1 MEEYG
6 RTAVYVHLDAVEK
19 NFEEM
24 RGNLNPETKMIA
36 VVKTDGYG
44 HGAVPIAKR
53 MEEKPYIWGFAVAA
67 VSEAVQLRENGI
79 QKPVLILGHAFPGEY
94 GEIVAEEL
102 RPAVFSLETAKRLS
116 QEGGRQNRTVRVHLA
131 VDTGMSRIGYADTE
145 ESIEEIVRI
154 SRLPN
159 LKIEGIFTHFSKADE
174 ADQTYTMRQL
184 ERFQIFCRR
193 LEEAGIKGILR
204 HCSNSAALMQLSC
217 ANLDLVRAGISLY
230 GIYPSCEVAREP
242 VRLTPVLEWKAR
254 VACVKEIPKGT
265 LVSYGGL
272 YEAPKTRKIATI
284 SAGYG
289 DGYPR
294 SLSGRGYVLIKGKKA
309 PILGRICMDQFMV
322 DVTGIPVLPEEE
334 VTLVGRDLDAEITV
348 DELAELSGRFPYE
361 FVCDI
366 GKRVPRIYVG

>member
-184 ERFQIFCRR
+184 ERFQTFCRR

-242 VRLTPVLEWKAR
+242 VHLTPVLEWKAR

-272 YEAPKTRKIATI
+272 YEAPKTRKIATV

>member
-184 ERFQIFCRR
+184 ERFQTFCRR

-230 GIYPSCEVAREP
+230 GISPSCEVAREP

-254 VACVKEIPKGT
+254 VACVKESPKGT

>member
-242 VRLTPVLEWKAR
+242 VHLTPVLEWKAR

-272 YEAPKTRKIATI
+272 Y
-284 SAGYG
+284 
-289 DGYPR
+289 
-294 SLSGRGYVLIKGKKA
+294 
-309 PILGRICMDQFMV
+309 
-322 DVTGIPVLPEEE
+322 
-334 VTLVGRDLDAEITV
+334 
-348 DELAELSGRFPYE
+348 
-361 FVCDI
+361 
-366 GKRVPRIYVG
+366 

>member
-184 ERFQIFCRR
+184 ERFQTFCRR

>member
-184 ERFQIFCRR
+184 ERFQTFCRR

-272 YEAPKTRKIATI
+272 YEAPKTRKIATV

>member
-242 VRLTPVLEWKAR
+242 VHLTPVLEWKAR

-272 YEAPKTRKIATI
+272 YEAPKTRKIATV

>member
-1 MEEYG
+1 M
-6 RTAVYVHLDAVEK
+6 H
-19 NFEEM
+19 
-24 RGNLNPETKMIA
+24 
-36 VVKTDGYG
+36 
-44 HGAVPIAKR
+44 
-53 MEEKPYIWGFAVAA
+53 
-67 VSEAVQLRENGI
+67 
-79 QKPVLILGHAFPGEY
+79 
-94 GEIVAEEL
+94 
-102 RPAVFSLETAKRLS
+102 
-116 QEGGRQNRTVRVHLA
+116 
-131 VDTGMSRIGYADTE
+131 
-145 ESIEEIVRI
+145 
-154 SRLPN
+154 
-159 LKIEGIFTHFSKADE
+159 
-174 ADQTYTMRQL
+174 
-184 ERFQIFCRR
+184 
-193 LEEAGIKGILR
+193 
-204 HCSNSAALMQLSC
+204 
-217 ANLDLVRAGISLY
+217 
-230 GIYPSCEVAREP
+230 
-242 VRLTPVLEWKAR
+242 LTPVLEWKAR